1 MCPRRSFS
9 SVDSL
14 THGLP
19 DRELLSEARHSS
31 RTAKP
36 KRPRLQPLSARVRPL
51 AIHVPFRSGRD
62 EHTVAAQLPDDQ
74 IVSLPQRAFTAAFKN
89 AQHDR
94 RRLFLELF
102 SGRGG
107 VSSQLIKKGHGVLS
121 FEIRAGP
128 QFDLLSPRVEKI
140 ITGWITSGCVA
151 GVWFGTPC
159 SSFSRAR
166 HGPEGSSWGPIR
178 NASHIWGISNFSSR
192 DKAKIQ
198 LGNACAKL
206 SCRITTLCNSL
217 GVPVLFENPR
227 TSMLWKVPPLQRLL
241 RAPTCVMNS
250 IGFFQH
256 CARWRKRTGVA
267 GWHVGTIPILSRR
280 CSGRTRMCSRSGLH
294 HIILKGTDKASG
306 LLWTVLAEPYPPSFA
321 AAAAS
326 ALITAS
332 DQQHLRRL
340 LHIGVGIS
348 S

>member
-1 MCPRRSFS
+1 M
-9 SVDSL
+9 
-14 THGLP
+14 
-19 DRELLSEARHSS
+19 
-31 RTAKP
+31 
-36 KRPRLQPLSARVRPL
+36 
-51 AIHVPFRSGRD
+51 
-62 EHTVAAQLPDDQ
+62 AAQLPDDQ
-74 IVSLPQRAFTAAFKN
+74 IVSILQRAFTAALKK

-128 QFDLLSPRVEKI
+128 QFDLLNPRVEKI
-140 ITGWITSGCVA
+140 IIGWITSGCVA
-151 GVWFGTPC
+151 GVWLGTPC

-178 NASHIWGISNFSSR
+178 NASHIWGIPNLSSR
-192 DKAKIQ
+192 DRAKIQ
-198 LGNACAKL
+198 LGNACAKF
-206 SCRITTLCNSL
+206 SCRIITLCNSL
-217 GVPVLFENPR
+217 GVPALLENPR

-250 IGFFQH
+250 TDFCQH
-256 CARWRKRTGVA
+256 GTRWRKRTGVA
-267 GWHVGTIPILSRR
+267 GWHVGTIPILNRR
-280 CSGRTRMCSRSGLH
+280 CSGRKGMCSRSGLH
-294 HIILKGTDKASG
+294 HIVLKGTDKASG

-332 DQQHLRRL
+332 DQQHLGHL
-340 LHIGVGIS
+340 LRIGGGIS